1 MKKRGILNSEI
12 ATVLSKMG
20 HTDMIVIADCGL
32 PIPDEV
38 KRIDLALEQGLPSF
52 LKTLD
57 VILEDIVVEKV
68 TLAHEIKDQ
77 NPTLDLEVKKRFDQQ
92 KLNYLSHEE
101 LKELTKR
108 AKAVIRTGE
117 ATPYANIVLHAG
129 VIF

>member
-77 NPTLDLEVKKRFDQQ
+77 NPTLDLEVKKDLIN
-92 KLNYLSHEE
+92 KN
-101 LKELTKR
+101 
-108 AKAVIRTGE
+108 
-117 ATPYANIVLHAG
+117 
-129 VIF
+129 